1 MKIVSSK
8 DVCNHLTD
16 SKHRDYSVYWADIE
30 VKSRPKRAL
39 TDLFGKTQN
48 IMSVRIGWN
57 Q

>member
-8 DVCNHLTD
+8 DVCNHLAD